1 MDREFDDD
9 EYFSTISL
17 QGDDFVI
24 RAKKSRSVDSTTDSK
39 VKKARLIDSSFSN
52 QCIHKL
58 QKVRFK
64 KTCYQDATLLIEWQ
78 ECLDYTAVKI
88 TAKTRE
94 GKEIF
99 TSPML
104 LITNKSVTTEE
115 QALLIYQI

>member
-58 QKVRFK
+58 QKV
-64 KTCYQDATLLIEWQ
+64 
-78 ECLDYTAVKI
+78 
-88 TAKTRE
+88 
-94 GKEIF
+94 
-99 TSPML
+99 
-104 LITNKSVTTEE
+104 
-115 QALLIYQI
+115 ALLQSD

>member
-39 VKKARLIDSSFSN
+39 AKKTRLIDSSFSN
-52 QCIHKL
+52 QYIHKL

-64 KTCYQDATLLIEWQ
+64 KTCYQDATLLI
-78 ECLDYTAVKI
+78 V
-88 TAKTRE
+88 
-94 GKEIF
+94 
-99 TSPML
+99 
-104 LITNKSVTTEE
+104 
-115 QALLIYQI
+115 